1 MKQFTKK
8 SPGDHAFDIIN
19 FILMTCLL
27 LVTLYPFIYV
37 VMYSF
42 SDPTKAYAKILLW
55 PHGFT
60 LDSYKQCFESPNILH
75 SFLVSVARSTLGP
88 LMTMIVIYYGAYALS
103 KRKLIGRSFFSKF
116 VIFTMYF
123 SAGLIPTY
131 MLYARL
137 KLIGTFWVYILPALP
152 SIFNMILIR
161 TYLEGL
167 PGELE
172 ESALL
177 DGANDLVVATRIFF
191 PLCKPIIAAVLLFL
205 CVNQWNAF
213 EDTLLYNQSDATLH
227 TLQYTLVNF
236 IKNSPQ
242 SLESAEAIGAGMF
255 SSTSLRM
262 AMTVITIL
270 PIGCVYPFLQ
280 QYFVEGLM
288 IGSIKG

>member
-1 MKQFTKK
+1 MKRFKRT
-8 SPGDHAFDIIN
+8 SPGDRVFDIVN
-19 FILMTCLL
+19 LILMTIL
-27 LVTLYPFIYV
+27 LVITLYPFIYV
-37 VMYSF
+37 IMYSF
-42 SDPTKAYAKILLW
+42 SDPTKAYGKILFW
-55 PHGFT
+55 PQGFT
-60 LDSYKQCFESPNILH
+60 LASYKQCFDSPNVI
-75 SFLVSVARSTLGP
+75 SGFLVSVARATLGP
-88 LMTMIVIYYGAYALS
+88 FCTMIVIYYGAYALS
-103 KRKLIGRSFFSKF
+103 KRKLIGRSVLSKLI
-116 VIFTMYF
+116 VFTMYF

-131 MLYARL
+131 LLIAKL
-137 KLIGTFWVYILPALP
+137 KLINTFWVYILPALP
-152 SIFNMILIR
+152 SIFNMILVR

-167 PGELE
+167 PEELE

-177 DGANDLVVATRIFF
+177 DGANDLVIATKIFL
-191 PLCKPIIAAVLLFL
+191 PLCKPIIAAVLLFE

-213 EDTLLYNQSDATLH
+213 QDTLLYNASNSNLH

-242 SLESAEAIGAGMF
+242 SLESAEVVGTGVF

-280 QYFVEGLM
+280 RYFVKGLM